1 MGDDVTFG
9 QLLRRLR
16 GERSLSA
23 IGHLANISKGHL
35 HDLENGRRSPSR
47 SVAAKLDEV
56 LRADGRL
63 IAGYKNQREF
73 RPDGDDQTCPR
84 PAEVKTLRQTGE
96 EDTDRRR
103 LLSLAAGVGLGFGC
117 NESVRRMID
126 VVTPA
131 YRSVEEWNTAQ
142 ADHLHALRTRPPA
155 QVAAD
160 LAIDLHDLALHLQQA
175 APADLPDLY
184 RTAALLSCIQANALT
199 RLADHGAAIRAGKQ
213 PHLNF
218 LTVEAKALSMLGR
231 HQEAAEKLKLLTDLT
246 ETSEADRWGF
256 WKEDQIYFA
265 ASWVHAAAGR
275 TELAGDA
282 RDQVLRLAGDYQYR
296 ANVKLHETLCV
307 VRLGGVDEGMRR
319 ATEVVAALPV
329 QHRSAHIK
337 ETARIVLRAVPP
349 EQRARP
355 SVVEL
360 RTLLAT
366 GA

>member
-1 MGDDVTFG
+1 
-9 QLLRRLR
+9 
-16 GERSLSA
+16 
-23 IGHLANISKGHL
+23 
-35 HDLENGRRSPSR
+35 
-47 SVAAKLDEV
+47 
-56 LRADGRL
+56 
-63 IAGYKNQREF
+63 
-73 RPDGDDQTCPR
+73 
-84 PAEVKTLRQTGE
+84 
-96 EDTDRRR
+96 
-103 LLSLAAGVGLGFGC
+103 
-117 NESVRRMID
+117 MID

-199 RLADHGAAIRAGKQ
+199 RLADHGAAIRWWRTARHTADASKDLDLQLLVRAEEAGHGLYGQ
-213 PHLNF
+213 RPPETVLTMIETARRLPTGQQADLDF
-218 LTVEAKALSMLGR
+218 LTTEVKALSLLGR
-231 HQEAAEKLKLLTDLT
+231 HQEATAKLNLLTDLT
-246 ETSEADRWGF
+246 ETSQADRWGF
-256 WKEDQIYFA
+256 WKEDQIHFA

-275 TELAGDA
+275 TELAADA

-296 ANVKLHETLCV
+296 ANVSLHETLCV

-319 ATEVVAALPV
+319 AAEVVAALPV

-360 RTLLAT
+360 RTLLTT